1 MAITQAHITVDGTA
15 VQLVQP
21 STSHLRVTISNYARG
36 ASKKLYVG
44 GPNVTA
50 ANGLEVLEYP
60 LQLELNP
67 SEALYG
73 ICDAGTTVIAGV
85 LRQG

>member
-1 MAITQAHITVDGTA
+1 MAISQAHITVDGTP
-15 VQLVQP
+15 VELVGP
-21 STSHLRVTISNYARG
+21 STSHVRLVVSNYGRG
-36 ASKKLYVG
+36 QAKKLFVG
-44 GPNVTA
+44 GPDVTV

-67 SEALYG
+67 NESLYG
-73 ICDAGTTVIAGV
+73 VCESGTTVVAGV